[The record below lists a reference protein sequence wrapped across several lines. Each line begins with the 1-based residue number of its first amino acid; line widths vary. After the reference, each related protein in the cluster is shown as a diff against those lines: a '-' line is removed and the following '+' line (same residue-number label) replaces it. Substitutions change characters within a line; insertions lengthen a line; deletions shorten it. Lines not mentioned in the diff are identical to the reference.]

1 MSQVETPS
9 DHLPH
14 TFGLWSGISIGW
26 LTLNV
31 FGGMSFILFVG
42 LSAGGIPAILYGFIG
57 SSICVLCIIITFA
70 QCAARYS
77 TAGGAYHYATFLI
90 PERYRRQCAYPL
102 GWLNY
107 CGWVLTHA
115 ACCAIVATLT
125 LALVNLCQPEF
136 DVTTRWQLFLVYL
149 AMVFGCCLINLFG
162 LRGIPTLELVGCWAT
177 VFVFVAYTIA
187 LLVKAPKA
195 TPHSVFVQTNNDTG
209 YSSTGFA
216 ILLGLFN
223 SFSTLMGL
231 DCPTHLAEEVK
242 NPKKVIPRILL
253 IVIISQ
259 FFVGVVWIL
268 VLGFSIGDLPT
279 IIASPT
285 GVPILELIRLGTGS
299 DAAAIV
305 FCIILIINQ
314 GASALGS
321 AVTMSRQG
329 YAFARDGGLFW
340 NHKLTELSPR
350 TQLPVWS
357 INVPSALVALIGLIY
372 LFSNAA
378 FNAIIGSQAV
388 CMIISFGCP
397 ALIMLLTKSSTL
409 PESKSWN
416 FGRLSTPIYVISSLY
431 SLLVVIV
438 ALIPQVHPVTTLTM
452 NYTSLIMGVFGTAMT
467 VAWFSEGRRLFS
479 PPTYHEIGLTV
490 MDGLSFSE
498 GQDEE
503 TGEKRGGQV
512 KVGDGQQFVSEAMT

>member
-1 MSQVETPS
+1 M
-9 DHLPH
+9 
-14 TFGLWSGISIGW
+14 
-26 LTLNV
+26 N
-31 FGGMSFILFVG
+31 
-42 LSAGGIPAILYGFIG
+42 
-57 SSICVLCIIITFA
+57 
-70 QCAARYS
+70 R
-77 TAGGAYHYATFLI
+77 
-90 PERYRRQCAYPL
+90 
-102 GWLNY
+102 
-107 CGWVLTHA
+107 
-115 ACCAIVATLT
+115 
-125 LALVNLCQPEF
+125 
-136 DVTTRWQLFLVYL
+136 
-149 AMVFGCCLINLFG
+149 
-162 LRGIPTLELVGCWAT
+162 
-177 VFVFVAYTIA
+177 
-187 LLVKAPKA
+187 
-195 TPHSVFVQTNNDTG
+195 

-388 CMIISFGCP
+388 CMIVSF

-452 NYTSLIMGVFGTAMT
+452 NYTSLIMGVFGIAMT